1 MYEYNRNVAG
11 YSEHYIE
18 APKDE
23 ISITFLCI
31 SIMRLTDLQYVLGH
45 GISSVFFSFSTC
57 NRA

>member
-1 MYEYNRNVAG
+1 MYEYKGNMAG

-23 ISITFLCI
+23 ISITFPCI
-31 SIMRLTDLQYVLGH
+31 SIMRLADLQYVLGR
-45 GISSVFFSFSTC
+45 GISSVFFSLSTC